1 MCPASLRGT
10 SRGAMVRA
18 AIMTEPSPWPTSDV
32 PLEQRVRS
40 QLHGNGSASF
50 CSVVVAVANGAV
62 ILTGTVTTYY
72 AKQLAQEFTRR
83 VPGVVSVINQ
93 IEVTE

>member
-1 MCPASLRGT
+1 M
-10 SRGAMVRA
+10 
-18 AIMTEPSPWPTSDV
+18 SDL

-40 QLHGNGSASF
+40 YLDGRETGTFRGVEVFAHAGT
-50 CSVVVAVANGAV
+50 VT
-62 ILTGTVTTYY
+62 LTGTVTSYY

-83 VPGVVSVINQ
+83 VPGVVSVNNL